1 MNLLDMF
8 HKANINGVDITAFGS
23 EPKAD
28 QWGKFLA
35 FARKAAPPEL
45 ASKIK
50 NVFAVADFN
59 EYGTTFHISY
69 TVLLDAGYFVPES
82 EINAMEG
89 EQ

>member
-35 FARKAAPPEL
+35 FARKAAPPE
-45 ASKIK
+45 
-50 NVFAVADFN
+50 FAN
-59 EYGTTFHISY
+59 K
-69 TVLLDAGYFVPES
+69 
-82 EINAMEG
+82 
-89 EQ
+89 